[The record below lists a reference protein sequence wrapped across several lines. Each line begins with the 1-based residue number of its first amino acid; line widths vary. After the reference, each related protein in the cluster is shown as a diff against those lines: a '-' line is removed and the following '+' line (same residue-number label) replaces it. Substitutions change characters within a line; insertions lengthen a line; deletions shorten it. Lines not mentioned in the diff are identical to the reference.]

1 MRISFI
7 LATVISAAMAAL
19 SVAWSVPVLVNG
31 QAASFAYGPL
41 VLAID
46 PLTAFMVVLIN
57 IGVLLGMVYGISYLK
72 PYASKSFMEA
82 LVHAVAMVAL
92 HGSML
97 AVTMVR
103 DMVSLLIM
111 WEIMSMSS
119 FLLVLFEGEKARTRR
134 VALSYFIQM
143 HIGAFFLLLATMILA
158 GQTGS
163 YTFAAMGVFYAQKPA
178 WMLFLPLF
186 LGFGMKAGFLPL
198 HTWLPHAHPAA
209 PSHVSGVMS
218 GVMIKLGIYGILRTI
233 LFMQGDQ
240 SMLGVAILTV
250 GIVTGLYAIL
260 QAIVRNDLK
269 RLLAYSSVENIGL
282 LGISIGMA
290 VLGTSIHND
299 VIATL
304 GWTAVLLHMVHHML
318 FKVVLFQSA
327 GNIYAATH
335 TRNLNELGG
344 LMRRM
349 PKTITVFVL
358 GALAI
363 CGLPP
368 LNGFVSEFLM
378 YVASIEGM
386 KNSGAYFSIVNFFV
400 LITLCLIGGLAIIA
414 FTKAIGV
421 GMLGEP
427 RTEPARHA
435 TERSWFMRLPQQI
448 AIVMMIVMAIVP
460 QLMIASISAV
470 IRTFAPNSDVVLAS
484 LMPTMT
490 SLGIFNA
497 SLVGAVVL
505 VLALRKI
512 ATRNAQRRE
521 GPTWGCGFTEADAR
535 LQYTSTTY
543 ADSTVQLISPVVR
556 VHAHMHALNDVDVF
570 PHARTYTTD
579 VVDVIE
585 ESTIQP
591 PIAGIAYVLRRLAV
605 FHTGSMR
612 TYILYAFVF
621 IIAIAVVTIMGVI

>member
-1 MRISFI
+1 MRITFI
-7 LATVISAAMAAL
+7 LATLISAAMAAL
-19 SVAWSVPVLVNG
+19 TVAWSVPVLVSG
-31 QAASFAYGPL
+31 QAASFAYGPA
-41 VLAID
+41 VFSID

-57 IGVLLGMVYGISYLK
+57 IGVLLGMLYGISYLK

-82 LVHAVAMVAL
+82 LVHALAMVAL

-143 HIGAFFLLLATMILA
+143 HVGAFFLLLATMILA
-158 GQTGS
+158 GKTGS
-163 YTFAAMGVFYAQKPA
+163 YTFDAMGDFYAHSPS

-209 PSHVSGVMS
+209 PSHVSGIMS

-233 LFMQGDQ
+233 LYLSGDQ

-260 QAIVRNDLK
+260 KAIVRNDLK

-290 VLGTSIHND
+290 VLGTSIHNN

-304 GWTAVLLHMVHHML
+304 GWTATLLHMVHHML

-344 LMRRM
+344 LMKRM
-349 PKTITVFVL
+349 PNTVTVFIL

-368 LNGFVSEFLM
+368 MNGFVSEFLM
-378 YVASIEGM
+378 YAASIEGM

-427 RTEPARHA
+427 RTDHARDA
-435 TERSWFMRLPQQI
+435 VERPWFMRLPQQI
-448 AIVMMIVMAIVP
+448 AIGMMIVMAVLP
-460 QLMIASISAV
+460 QYMVAAMSAV
-470 IRTFAPNSDVVLAS
+470 IRTFIPQCDAVLAS
-484 LMPTMT
+484 LAPTLT

-497 SLVGAVVL
+497 SLVGAVGL
-505 VLALRKI
+505 VLLLRNI
-512 ATRNAQRRE
+512 ATRAAMKRM
-521 GPTWGCGFTEADAR
+521 GPTWGCGFTAADAR

-556 VHAHMHALNDVDVF
+556 VHARMHAFSPADVF
-570 PHARTYTTD
+570 PHARAYHTD

-585 ESTIQP
+585 ETMIEP
-591 PIAGIAYVLRRLAV
+591 PIAGIALLLRRLAV